1 MTRRDRWRTG
11 AVTLG
16 LAVVLTLTACTGGG
30 STPDTAPEGRP
41 GGGVGAT
48 DDGAPPAA
56 FPGLY
61 LAADVVPVESSDTR
75 ITLASGRRCRDLS
88 AMLAAGQWHRVDRLT
103 FGTLGSAEVALLA
116 GFGGVAGDLLRRG
129 DRLVFAGLE
138 GDPAC
143 TATVTEVTRAEIG
156 IEGRGL
162 PGASPGWVATTRC
175 YRSKA
180 DGTLTV
186 SLYFDTEAKVGGQGQ
201 LVLTRSGDRYQ
212 VDDDTSA
219 LTLVLLRHSG
229 RYLTSMSAV
238 YAEPRRRPAG
248 LSQLVAG
255 DSFRAEVTVR
265 DGTADR
271 PAGTVEIAGLAD
283 ESRGGKVTVSLPFT
297 CAHVTE
303 IR

>member
-11 AVTLG
+11 AATLG
-16 LAVVLTLTACTGGG
+16 LAVVLALTACTGGG
-30 STPDTAPEGRP
+30 SDPDTTPEGQP
-41 GGGVGAT
+41 AGAGPT
-48 DDGAPPAA
+48 GDGAAPAA

-75 ITLASGRRCRDLS
+75 ITLASGRRCGDLS

-129 DRLVFAGLE
+129 DRLAFAGLE

-162 PGASPGWVATTRC
+162 PGTSPGWVATTRC

-201 LVLTRSGDRYQ
+201 IVLTRSGDRYQ

-229 RYLTSMSAV
+229 RYLTGMSAV
-238 YAEPRRRPAG
+238 YAEPGRRPAG

-255 DSFRAEVTVR
+255 DSLQAEVTVR

-283 ESRGGKVTVSLPFT
+283 ESRGGAVSVSLPFA
-297 CAHVTE
+297 CAQVTE